1 MNRTLV
7 IGATGFV
14 GSRILRALIHSD
26 TAVQAMRRWNSDAAP
41 LRGAGVESVVAD
53 LLDEE
58 SLVETLAG
66 FNYVFMAAAPHP
78 AQDEWAYLRN
88 SVVGMR
94 NLLHVAREADVE
106 RVVVTSCA
114 TTIAPPNNKKRSVS
128 TARDVYLPGTARS
141 NIVEAQYAAEQECFR
156 QAADG
161 MDLLILNPGIC
172 IGDGAV
178 LPSKKLL
185 KKVSADA
192 QLNVVDVDDV
202 ARAHIAASQR
212 QSYGERFVLGGE
224 NTTVGELY
232 ARMEPSGPGKAQ
244 LGRYEVRLTDEPGE
258 VRHLH
263 LFRQGVW
270 LDSSRAER
278 EFGFRPRSL

>member
-1 MNRTLV
+1 MQRALV

-14 GSRILRALIHSD
+14 GSHILRALVHRGASV
-26 TAVQAMRRWNSDAAP
+26 AAMRRWNSDAAA
-41 LRGAGVESVVAD
+41 LQGLGVDTVVAD

-66 FNYVFMAAAPHP
+66 FNYVYVASAPAASK
-78 AQDEWAYLRN
+78 DEWAYLRE

-94 NLLHVAREADVE
+94 NLLRVARDADVE

-114 TTIAPPNNKKRSVS
+114 TTIAPPENARVS
-128 TARDVYLPGTARS
+128 TAADVYLPGTAHS
-141 NIVEAQYAAEQECFR
+141 NVVEAQYAAEQECFR